1 MIREY
6 FADEQWNTI
15 MPGIDVCRFS
25 TKDISAA
32 IEYDRKDKKVEIF
45 FCLSGLLTLQW
56 DDGRVTRAGAEDILF
71 LTDFPKLHSVKVQE
85 ATEGILFSV
94 DYDKAKERLNEL
106 CEAYGGLTLTRK
118 RLKQLMQNCKGCYAV
133 RVMPWNRAFFYTLKK
148 LKEED
153 QPQYCIMKS
162 FELLYLVTLKE
173 EEGQAESFLYKDYM
187 AGTAEK
193 IKTYMEKHIDEKL
206 TIAQISQHFRISPTL
221 CKTCFSEYYGVP
233 IHRWIS
239 DRRMEKAAEL
249 LRNTRMSIL
258 QIAQEVG
265 YEGVSQFN
273 VIFKRH
279 YGRTPSE
286 FRKMSFSIYF

>member
-25 TKDISAA
+25 TKDLSTAPKH
-32 IEYDRKDKKVEIF
+32 DRNDTRAEIF
-45 FCLSGLLTLQW
+45 FCLSGFLALQW
-56 DDGRVTRAGAEDILF
+56 NDGRTTRAGAEDILF
-71 LTDFPKLHSVKVQE
+71 LTDFPKLQAVKVQE
-85 ATEGILFSV
+85 ETEGILFSI
-94 DYDKAKERLNEL
+94 DYQKAENKLNQL

-118 RLKQLMQNCKGCYAV
+118 RIRHLMENYEGCYAV

-148 LKEED
+148 LKEKD
-153 QPQYCIMKS
+153 QSQYCIMKS
-162 FELLYLVTLKE
+162 FELIYLLTLKE
-173 EEGQAESFLYKDYM
+173 EEGKEEAFLYKDYM
-187 AGTAEK
+187 AGIAEK
-193 IKTYMEKHIDEKL
+193 IKIYMEKHMDEKL
-206 TIAQISQHFRISPTL
+206 TITEISQHFRISQTL

-249 LRNTRMSIL
+249 LKETRMSVL